1 MNKKLKVAVLCEESQ
16 TVTKAFRSLGHEAY
30 SCDLL
35 DCSGGH
41 PEWHIKE
48 DAINV
53 LRGGAFSLGND
64 FGVDEVVVHKWD
76 LVIAHPPCTR
86 MTNAGV
92 RWLVS
97 KKPRK
102 GYVWSDKAN
111 IYINQDC
118 NGIWAD
124 LAAGITFF
132 QEFKIYGMEG
142 NKIAIENPKPHKYAR
157 EGFWVPDPMPQVHT
171 SDFFFTG
178 IGMYTQSIQPYE
190 FGHLETKETCL
201 WLYNLPNLVPTN
213 NVYDEMMKLP
223 YGERAKVHHAS
234 PGPERAKLRSKTY
247 KGIAEAMASQWGGK
261 L

>member
-1 MNKKLKVAVLCEESQ
+1 MNVLVACEESQ
-16 TVTKAFRSLGHEAY
+16 AVTIAFRNKGHQAY

-41 PEWHIKE
+41 PEWHIKD
-48 DAINV
+48 DAVKV
-53 LRGGAFSLGND
+53 LRGN
-64 FGVDEVVVHKWD
+64 EWD

-157 EGFWVPDPMPQVHT
+157 EGFWVPDPMPEVYT

-201 WLYNLPNLVPTN
+201 WLYGLPKLVPTSD
-213 NVYDEMMKLP
+213 VYDEMMKLS

-247 KGIAEAMASQWGGK
+247 KGIAEAMATQWSEYLLK
-261 L
+261 TKEIKAL